1 MIAKPVE
8 PGLWLSAEFSLES
21 GPCCLAAGII
31 GPVAVKPGDA
41 PFDALAEAG
50 KAAVLDDR
58 VVHRALLAVAQHHV
72 AAAKT
77 ARNVVGLPGP
87 ERGFMDLAIRGNG
100 QGRIPERAF

>member
-50 KAAVLDDR
+50 KAAILDDR
-58 VVHRALLAVAQHHV
+58 VVHGAQLAVAQHHV
-72 AAAKT
+72 AAAIT
-77 ARNVVGLPGP
+77 ARNIVGLPGP
-87 ERGFMDLAIRGNG
+87 ERSFVAPAGGG
-100 QGRIPERAF
+100 TG